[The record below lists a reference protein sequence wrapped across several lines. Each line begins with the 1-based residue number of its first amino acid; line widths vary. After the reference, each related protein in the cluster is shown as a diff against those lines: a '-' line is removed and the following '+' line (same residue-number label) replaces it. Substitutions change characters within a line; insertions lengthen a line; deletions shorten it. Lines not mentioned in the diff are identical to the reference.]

1 MKFDEIIDSIGWRAS
16 IGWLWE
22 AVLRCRFSFF
32 FFFVATVRRFGCG
45 GYTPVLRGVFLS
57 AFSGTGAGR
66 GEILSFSAETG
77 AYLKGAS

>member
-1 MKFDEIIDSIGWRAS
+1 MRLLIAS
-16 IGWLWE
+16 DGGHLL
-22 AVLRCRFSFF
+22 AGCGKPSSDAGFHFF